1 MTNVI
6 NSFSYNNDIY
16 TFTLPYGVCS
26 TEAGAT
32 EKVVTVDNFSLEE
45 GAVVIVKFTNSNS
58 VSSPTLNV
66 NGTGAKPI
74 YRYGTTVASTGTT
87 TTGWTAGAIQ
97 LFIYDGVGWI
107 RDYWSNTTYSNASLG
122 QGYATC
128 STAASTKAK
137 TASLSSYSLTTGGIV
152 AIKFTNDVCADA
164 TLNIE
169 GKGAKDLYF
178 RGAAITGDII
188 KAGDIA
194 TFIYSTN
201 YHLISIDRWQNDII
215 NIKTDIGEDLA
226 LKADITYVDEQD
238 TQTLN
243 SAKAYTD
250 QEVAGLVNSAPETLD
265 TLNELAQA
273 LGDDPNFATT
283 VANQIGLKADKSYVD
298 NQDAANK
305 TYTDTEINKVS
316 ALIGDKSVAD
326 QITEAISTIP
336 QSDWNQNDENAQDYI
351 KNRTHWIDEEWV
363 LISDEFRSMMI
374 FIPIETDITNGLTEL
389 GHYRFTID
397 NTDVYL
403 YEKTTEDKSSR
414 FCIGGASGDNL
425 PFKIERYDAGPEG
438 YILRRLNKMV
448 SSFKVE
454 YLAQSIKQL
463 DDKYISSSIARTAQ
477 LIGQASSR
485 GGEIFND
492 YENNSANSYSHAE
505 GYKTTASGNYSH
517 TEGQNTIASGESSH
531 AEGRSTEASGDNSHA
546 EGSNTVASGDYS
558 HVEGGGND
566 AVGDYSH
573 AEGANNRST
582 GDASHTEGADN
593 KATNSCS
600 HAEGASTEASGEYS
614 HAEGY
619 ETKALEVSAHA
630 EGFGTTASGEGSH
643 AEGGGSIA
651 SGYASHAE
659 GQANEA
665 SEFCSHAEGQYTK
678 ASGGYQHVQGRYN
691 VEDAE
696 SIYAHIVG
704 NGDYDGRSN
713 AHTLDWQ
720 GNGWFSGDVYVGST
734 SGINKDEGSK
744 KLATE
749 DFITTEINKIPQ
761 PDLNQTDETAPDYIK
776 NKPTV
781 EQIVQLFV
789 EMDVVQPIADEN
801 NVMYVDINGQT
812 FIL

>member
-6 NSFSYNNDIY
+6 NSFSYNDNIY

-26 TEAGAT
+26 TGAGAT

-45 GAVVIVKFTNSNS
+45 GAVVIVKFTNKNDALN
-58 VSSPTLNV
+58 PTLNV

-74 YRYGTTVASTGTT
+74 YRYGTTNISTETTSTG
-87 TTGWTAGAIQ
+87 WIAGAIQ
-97 LFIYDGVGWI
+97 LFIYDGTGWI

-128 STAASTKAK
+128 STAASTKEK

-164 TLNIE
+164 TLNINS
-169 GKGAKDLYF
+169 KGAKDLYF

-226 LKADITYVDEQD
+226 LKADITYVDAQD

-326 QITEAISTIP
+326 QITEAIS
-336 QSDWNQNDENAQDYI
+336 A
-351 KNRTHWIDEEWV
+351 
-363 LISDEFRSMMI
+363 
-374 FIPIETDITNGLTEL
+374 
-389 GHYRFTID
+389 
-397 NTDVYL
+397 
-403 YEKTTEDKSSR
+403 
-414 FCIGGASGDNL
+414 
-425 PFKIERYDAGPEG
+425 
-438 YILRRLNKMV
+438 
-448 SSFKVE
+448 
-454 YLAQSIKQL
+454 
-463 DDKYISSSIARTAQ
+463 
-477 LIGQASSR
+477 
-485 GGEIFND
+485 
-492 YENNSANSYSHAE
+492 
-505 GYKTTASGNYSH
+505 
-517 TEGQNTIASGESSH
+517 
-531 AEGRSTEASGDNSHA
+531 
-546 EGSNTVASGDYS
+546 
-558 HVEGGGND
+558 
-566 AVGDYSH
+566 
-573 AEGANNRST
+573 
-582 GDASHTEGADN
+582 
-593 KATNSCS
+593 
-600 HAEGASTEASGEYS
+600 
-614 HAEGY
+614 
-619 ETKALEVSAHA
+619 
-630 EGFGTTASGEGSH
+630 
-643 AEGGGSIA
+643 
-651 SGYASHAE
+651 
-659 GQANEA
+659 
-665 SEFCSHAEGQYTK
+665 
-678 ASGGYQHVQGRYN
+678 
-691 VEDAE
+691 
-696 SIYAHIVG
+696 
-704 NGDYDGRSN
+704 
-713 AHTLDWQ
+713 
-720 GNGWFSGDVYVGST
+720 
-734 SGINKDEGSK
+734 
-744 KLATE
+744 
-749 DFITTEINKIPQ
+749 IPQ

-801 NVMYVDINGQT
+801 NIIYVDIDGQT